1 MADGD
6 VTVYEVTNDLDA
18 KAVAARKDELVKVD
32 TAIDETRSEKHQ
44 ANVEFNEKLKPLEKR
59 RKEVLEAIETGRE
72 TLEVDCVER
81 WDYKTNRVV
90 FVRKDNGEEVNER
103 AMDGDER
110 QEDLGNVEGGKNN
123 RGKGRGK
130 KS

>member
-90 FVRKDNGEEVNER
+90 FVRKDNGEEVDER